1 MQEDRN
7 SLAAPLLPTAKAQ
20 DGGPPG
26 FLQAHR
32 KAVLRTVVIAGIL
45 SGAAV
50 LKSLLPVSKSLP
62 CPYCSISS
70 YIGWTYF
77 LMWSISFYP
86 QLLINWRRKSV
97 AGVSFDY
104 LAFNVA
110 GFACYS
116 VFNLALKFSPVVQ
129 QEYHSRFGPVNPV
142 ELNDVFFGLHALL
155 LSLLLAGQCLFYK
168 RAPQQRLSS
177 PTLLALGLAGMAAG
191 GFAGMLWLR
200 GEGQA
205 PFTWLDLCY
214 MCSFV
219 KMGVTLVKYI
229 PQVHMNNT
237 RQSTEG
243 WSIDN
248 VLLDLGGGLLSTGQ
262 LLVTCEVL
270 HDYSPVLGNPIKFGL
285 GLISFGFDIIFILQ
299 HYVWYRH
306 QSPAV
311 AAAVALQQGGDAAA
325 QAPAGEAAAAA
336 DSKADSA
343 VYLPVST

>member
-1 MQEDRN
+1 MQQDQN
-7 SLAAPLLPTAKAQ
+7 SLDAPLLPIAKGQ
-20 DGGPPG
+20 EGGPPG
-26 FLQAHR
+26 FLQLHR
-32 KAVLRTVVIAGIL
+32 KAVLRTVVLFGIL
-45 SGAAV
+45 CGAAV
-50 LKSLLPVSKSLP
+50 LAALLPVSKYLP
-62 CPYCSISS
+62 CPYCTISS

-77 LMWSISFYP
+77 LMWSASFYP
-86 QLLINWRRKSV
+86 QLIINWRRKSV
-97 AGVSFDY
+97 AGVSFDF

-129 QEYHSRFGPVNPV
+129 KEYHQRFGPVAPV
-142 ELNDVFFGLHALL
+142 ELNDVFFGLHALV

-177 PTLLALGLAGMAAG
+177 PTVLALGLAAAAAG
-191 GFAGMLWLR
+191 GFAAILFLQA
-200 GEGQA
+200 EGDA

-229 PQVHMNNT
+229 PQVHLNNA

-248 VLLDLGGGLLSTGQ
+248 VLLDLGGGLLSTAQ
-262 LLVTCEVL
+262 LLVTCQVL

-285 GLISFGFDIIFILQ
+285 GLTSVGFDIVFILQ

-306 QSPAV
+306 LSPTA
-311 AAAVALQQGGDAAA
+311 AAAVVQQR
-325 QAPAGEAAAAA
+325 GEAAVVPAGVGAAA
-336 DSKADSA
+336 DAPA
-343 VYLPVST
+343 VVGRSNGPVQLS

>member
-1 MQEDRN
+1 MAAPCCCCFKQSCSSMLCN
-7 SLAAPLLPTAKAQ
+7 SPLSAAAPLYIVIKQAYSECVPRQPLKDSLRKRYPKQASHYDSSTCTARLSLQLLLAAPA
-20 DGGPPG
+20 G

-129 QEYHSRFGPVNPV
+129 QVR
-142 ELNDVFFGLHALL
+142 LQDRTCHACSNRTRMRHRCQP
-155 LSLLLAGQCLFYK
+155 LS
-168 RAPQQRLSS
+168 
-177 PTLLALGLAGMAAG
+177 
-191 GFAGMLWLR
+191 W
-200 GEGQA
+200 
-205 PFTWLDLCY
+205 
-214 MCSFV
+214 
-219 KMGVTLVKYI
+219 I
-229 PQVHMNNT
+229 
-237 RQSTEG
+237 
-243 WSIDN
+243 
-248 VLLDLGGGLLSTGQ
+248 
-262 LLVTCEVL
+262 
-270 HDYSPVLGNPIKFGL
+270 
-285 GLISFGFDIIFILQ
+285 
-299 HYVWYRH
+299 
-306 QSPAV
+306 V
-311 AAAVALQQGGDAAA
+311 A
-325 QAPAGEAAAAA
+325 
-336 DSKADSA
+336 
-343 VYLPVST
+343 